1 MSKTKKNLLFM
12 LCFALIMLVAAAFS
26 AFNANKAHAADATAD
41 DFKVASIGIR
51 LQDNAAETGVRF
63 GVQINE
69 ELLNKAD
76 AKVTLYMLPQMF
88 YVSGAHLNAGAATAQ
103 SVEIPGTGWAGEN
116 GYKTAYAYVY
126 DFPANNYGVKL
137 LAEACLTYT
146 ENGATVSK
154 WTAVSDA
161 YSLTDVAKIAQAGG
175 KNGADGY
182 IIDQVKITYKNA
194 DGTIIGS
201 ETPDYGT
208 TLNYPAAAVIKNKTQ
223 RGWITSKNTLWN
235 TSWTAQGNMT
245 LTAAYYDGSVV
256 DDKVFS
262 AKGLIAETVNEAAPD
277 GFEKVWK
284 TNNTLLKSDESK
296 YLHGQYYSAEDITG
310 YSEIRY
316 AVKTDYQFST
326 PSGIC
331 AINGWVYYTFIQ
343 NDDGTW
349 NMTMTYT
356 QNGEVKT
363 DPANNISLYTNGGS
377 YTVNSLQA
385 LSYNAWYLPYVKNVD
400 TSYVYF
406 TELRGTMK
414 PYGTIIDDKVFSAKG
429 IVAEAVNEAAPGV
442 FEKVWKSN
450 NKLSKSGE
458 SKYLHGQF
466 YSAEDITGYSE
477 IRYAV
482 KTDYQFSTP
491 SGICAVNGWVYY
503 TFVQNDDGT
512 WNMTMTYTQNGEVK
526 TDPANNISLYTN
538 GGSYTVNSLQAL
550 SYNAWY
556 LPYVKNVDTS
566 YVYFTEL
573 RGVKKK

>member
-26 AFNANKAHAADATAD
+26 AFNANKAHAADTAAD

-161 YSLTDVAKIAQAGG
+161 YSLTDVAKIAQEGG
-175 KNGADGY
+175 KTGADGY

-201 ETPDYGT
+201 ETPDYGA

-262 AKGLIAETVNEAAPD
+262 AKGLIAEAVNEAAPE

-284 TNNTLLKSDESK
+284 TNNTL
-296 YLHGQYYSAEDITG
+296 
-310 YSEIRY
+310 SE
-316 AVKTDYQFST
+316 
-326 PSGIC
+326 
-331 AINGWVYYTFIQ
+331 
-343 NDDGTW
+343 
-349 NMTMTYT
+349 
-356 QNGEVKT
+356 
-363 DPANNISLYTNGGS
+363 
-377 YTVNSLQA
+377 
-385 LSYNAWYLPYVKNVD
+385 
-400 TSYVYF
+400 
-406 TELRGTMK
+406 
-414 PYGTIIDDKVFSAKG
+414 
-429 IVAEAVNEAAPGV
+429 
-442 FEKVWKSN
+442 
-450 NKLSKSGE
+450 SGE
-458 SKYLHGQF
+458 SGSKYLHGQF

-503 TFVQNDDGT
+503 TFIQNDDGT

-526 TDPANNISLYTN
+526 TDPKYNISLYT
-538 GGSYTVNSLQAL
+538 GGDPYTLNSLQSL

>member
-26 AFNANKAHAADATAD
+26 AFNANKAHAADTAAD

-161 YSLTDVAKIAQAGG
+161 YSLTDVAKIAQEGG
-175 KNGADGY
+175 KTGADGY

-363 DPANNISLYTNGGS
+363 DPANNISLHTGGS
-377 YTVNSLQA
+377 YTANSLQA

-491 SGICAVNGWVYY
+491 SGICAINGWVYY
-503 TFVQNDDGT
+503 TFIQNDDGT

-526 TDPANNISLYTN
+526 TDPANNISLHT
-538 GGSYTVNSLQAL
+538 GGSYTANSLQAL

>member
-26 AFNANKAHAADATAD
+26 AFNANKAHAADVTAD

-76 AKVTLYMLPQMF
+76 AKVMLYLLPQMF

-161 YSLTDVAKIAQAGG
+161 YSLTDVAKIAQEGG
-175 KNGADGY
+175 KTGADGY

-201 ETPDYGT
+201 ETPDYGAM
-208 TLNYPAAAVIKNKTQ
+208 LNYPAAAVIKNKTQ
-223 RGWITSKNTLWN
+223 RGWITSKNALWN

-356 QNGEVKT
+356 QNGKVKT
-363 DPANNISLYTNGGS
+363 DPANNISLHTGGS
-377 YTVNSLQA
+377 YTANSLQA

-429 IVAEAVNEAAPGV
+429 LIAEAVNEAAPGV

-450 NKLSKSGE
+450 NKLSESGG

-491 SGICAVNGWVYY
+491 SGICAINGWVYY
-503 TFVQNDDGT
+503 TFIQNDDGT
-512 WNMTMTYTQNGEVK
+512 WNMTMTYTQNGKVK
-526 TDPANNISLYTN
+526 TDPANNISLHT
-538 GGSYTVNSLQAL
+538 GGSYTANSLQAL